1 MQQNVKQGVI
11 PVTNAL
17 KDLGLTQDIL
27 REAIEQGEIARASCT
42 ANDPPC
48 VPGIYSWGST
58 VRSLRDI
65 LIPQPYGWT
74 KTDDGNYSTVVSPDG
89 TFQIAVVTGDL
100 GTGLANHN
108 PTSKYPKGPKTQ
120 DAVKTNKQF
129 LLFPEA
135 QKAADEEEAKQEAAD
150 KRITWILLKRRS
162 GDLVFAELS
171 LPRQISNGG
180 LIEKWGPRII
190 LDPVEVEPIAILDDD
205 VAGDAIEVVVKRRN
219 K

>member
-1 MQQNVKQGVI
+1 MQQNVKKGVI

-17 KDLGLTQDIL
+17 NDLGLTQDIL

-65 LIPQPYGWT
+65 LIPQPYEWT
-74 KTDDGNYSTVVSPDG
+74 KSDDGNYSTVISPDG
-89 TFQIAVVTGDL
+89 SFQIAVVTGDL
-100 GTGLANHN
+100 GTGLADHN

-120 DAVKTNKQF
+120 DAVHANEQF
-129 LLFPEA
+129 LLFPED
-135 QKAADEEEAKQEAAD
+135 QKAAEEKAAKQEAAD

-162 GDLVFAELS
+162 SDLVFAELS
-171 LPRQISNGG
+171 LPKTISNSGYV
-180 LIEKWGPRII
+180 ETWQVRII
-190 LDPVEVEPIAILDDD
+190 LDPIEVEPIAILDDD
-205 VAGDAIEVVVKRRN
+205 AEDEAIEVVVKRR
-219 K
+219 

>member
-1 MQQNVKQGVI
+1 MQPDDKQGFI
-11 PVTNAL
+11 RVTNRLA
-17 KDLGLTQDIL
+17 DLGLTQEIL

-65 LIPQPYGWT
+65 LIPQPHGWS
-74 KTDDGNYSTVVSPDG
+74 KTDDGNYSTVVSPDES
-89 TFQIAVVTGDL
+89 FQIAVVTGDL

-120 DAVKTNKQF
+120 DAVKANRQL

-135 QKAADEEEAKQEAAD
+135 QKAADEEAARQEAAD

-171 LPRQISNGG
+171 LPKQISKGG
-180 LIEKWGPRII
+180 LIEKWQERII
-190 LDPVEVEPIAILDDD
+190 LDPVKVEPIAILDDAED
-205 VAGDAIEVVVKRRN
+205 EAIEVVVKRR

>member
-1 MQQNVKQGVI
+1 MQQNVKKGVI

-17 KDLGLTQDIL
+17 MDLGLTQDIL

-74 KTDDGNYSTVVSPDG
+74 KADEGNYSTVINPDG
-89 TFQIAVVTGDL
+89 SFQIAVVTGDL
-100 GTGLANHN
+100 GTGLADHDS
-108 PTSKYPKGPKTQ
+108 TSKYPKGPKTQ
-120 DAVKTNKQF
+120 DAVHANEQQF
-129 LLFPEA
+129 LFPEDR
-135 QKAADEEEAKQEAAD
+135 KAAEEKAAKQEASD

-171 LPRQISNGG
+171 LPKTISDSGFV
-180 LIEKWGPRII
+180 ETWQERVI
-190 LDPVEVEPIAILDDD
+190 LDPVEVEPIALKDDEAD
-205 VAGDAIEVVVKRRN
+205 DEAIEVVVKRR

>member
-1 MQQNVKQGVI
+1 MQPNVKKGVI

-17 KDLGLTQDIL
+17 ADLGLTVDIL

-65 LIPQPYGWT
+65 LIPKPYEWT
-74 KTDDGNYSTVVSPDG
+74 KTDEGNFSTVISPDES
-89 TFQIAVVTGDL
+89 FQIAVLTGDI
-100 GTGLANHN
+100 GTGLADHN
-108 PTSKYPKGPKTQ
+108 PTSKYPKGPMIQ
-120 DAVKTNKQF
+120 GAVKANKQM
-129 LLFPEA
+129 LLFPEH
-135 QKAADEEEAKQEAAD
+135 QKAADEAAAKQEAAD

-171 LPRQISNGG
+171 LPKEISKGG
-180 LIEKWGPRII
+180 LIEKWQVRII
-190 LDPVEVEPIAILDDD
+190 LDPIEVEPIAILDDD
-205 VAGDAIEVVVKRRN
+205 TEGEPIEVVVKRR
-219 K
+219 